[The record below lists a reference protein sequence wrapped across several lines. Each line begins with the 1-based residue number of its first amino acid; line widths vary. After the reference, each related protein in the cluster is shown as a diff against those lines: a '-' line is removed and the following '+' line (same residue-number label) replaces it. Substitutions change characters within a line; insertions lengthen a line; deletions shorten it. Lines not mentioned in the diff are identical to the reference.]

1 MKILDEI
8 KTSNRKPK
16 ELIAYLAEE
25 VKKNENLFNQL
36 IEGLEVGSDVERG
49 TCAELIKQV
58 TKDKPEYA
66 LSYIDILIKYIN
78 YKAPRVK
85 WGTSEAI
92 ANIAQKFSNKTEKAI
107 PNLIVNTKDASTV
120 VRWCAAFA
128 LTEIA
133 KNENNLAKRLVPMF
147 KDFVEKEQNNGVR
160 NVYLK
165 ALKIIGK

>member
-1 MKILDEI
+1 
-8 KTSNRKPK
+8 
-16 ELIAYLAEE
+16 
-25 VKKNENLFNQL
+25 L
-36 IEGLEVGSDVERG
+36 IE
-49 TCAELIKQV
+49 
-58 TKDKPEYA
+58 
-66 LSYIDILIKYIN
+66 YIN
-78 YKAPRVK
+78 YKTPRVK